1 MINNVVKEGVKQFV
15 INSGY
20 RDFDEQSGLYHE
32 MGADYPYQQVIV
44 NIIRVYHLM

>member
-1 MINNVVKEGVKQFV
+1 MINNVVKQGVNQFL

-20 RDFDEQSGLYHE
+20 RDFDEQSRLYHE

-44 NIIRVYHLM
+44 NIIQVYHLM

>member
-1 MINNVVKEGVKQFV
+1 MINNVVKEGVNQFL

-20 RDFDEQSGLYHE
+20 RDFDEQSHDNHE

-44 NIIRVYHLM
+44 NIIQVYHLM